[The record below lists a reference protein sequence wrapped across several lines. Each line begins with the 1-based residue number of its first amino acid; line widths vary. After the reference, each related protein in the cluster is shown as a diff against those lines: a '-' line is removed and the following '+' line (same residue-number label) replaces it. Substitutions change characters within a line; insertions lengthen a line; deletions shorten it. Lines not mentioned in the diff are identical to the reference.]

1 MVACSANEHSLEGDF
16 QMVTNDLL
24 NCNGADEEEEG
35 METDERWTCKRRVV
49 LADQLQPQSKSDY

>member
-24 NCNGADEEEEG
+24 NCNGADEEKNGERGEEEG
-35 METDERWTCKRRVV
+35 METDARWTCKR
-49 LADQLQPQSKSDY
+49 